1 MTRRRRSVS
10 RRGDGWARLALAGL
24 LAASLACGSTAL
36 NAQSLTVRHQEG
48 VVHGYLAV
56 RDPEGKRI
64 GHGELIQSPE
74 GGHVKS
80 RLVFYFA
87 DGSVQEQTTVFSQ
100 DDRFRLLSHRS
111 VQKGPS
117 FPDAIDMS
125 IDVSSGLVRV
135 SHTDE
140 DGEAEV
146 EEEQM
151 EMPANLANG
160 LIPIVLKN
168 VRPGE
173 LPLTLSLIAA
183 TPAPR
188 LVELVV
194 TSAGEVPYHVAGS
207 PREAIHYLIETEI
220 GGLPGLIAP
229 LIGKQPPDSHV
240 WVAKSEAP
248 AFLKS
253 QSPFYAGG
261 PLWQIE
267 LDRPTWPGESR
278 D

>member
-1 MTRRRRSVS
+1 VGW
-10 RRGDGWARLALAGL
+10 RGGGWARLALAGL
-24 LAASLACGSTAL
+24 LAASLACGSTTV
-36 NAQSLTVRHQEG
+36 NAQSVTVRHQEG
-48 VVHGYLAV
+48 MVHGYLAL
-56 RDPEGKRI
+56 RDPNGKRI
-64 GHGELIQSPE
+64 GYGELLQTSDGE
-74 GGHVKS
+74 QMKS
-80 RLVFYFA
+80 RVVFYFA
-87 DGSVQEQTTVFSQ
+87 DGSTHDQTTVFSQ
-100 DDRFRLLSHRS
+100 SGRFRLLSDRL

-135 SHTDE
+135 SHTDD
-140 DGEAEV
+140 DGETEV
-146 EEEQM
+146 DEEEM

-160 LIPIVLKN
+160 LIPILLKN

-173 LPLTLSLIAA
+173 LPLTLSFIAA
-183 TPAPR
+183 TPKPR

-220 GGLPGLIAP
+220 GGLAGLVAP

-253 QSPFYAGG
+253 QAPFYAEG

-267 LDRPTWPGESR
+267 LDSPAWPGESR